1 MKKIIVLSLL
11 VISVVCGKSVEEIQS
26 EWLQKAGDKTQKQ
39 KEIFWQSEEANR
51 LYPHCQGGN
60 GDKGACKR
68 IIDLHDK
75 SCKNGLAWSCI
86 ILANDYLQGN
96 EQMGIKVNTKKAV
109 AYANKVCKLDAT
121 FCASMSGLF
130 MYKNRK
136 LALKY
141 AEKACKM
148 GEMADCVIATE
159 WWAVGFGGIGR
170 NPQKVK
176 YYSDKLC
183 KAGLKEACNTQ

>member
-1 MKKIIVLSLL
+1 MKKIILLSLL
-11 VISVVCGKSVEEIQS
+11 VISVVFGKSVEEIQS
-26 EWLQKAGDKTQKQ
+26 EWQYKMGEKSQKQ
-39 KEIFWQSEEANR
+39 GEIFWQNEEANR
-51 LYPHCQGGN
+51 LSQHCQDVN

-68 IIDLHDK
+68 IIDLQDK
-75 SCKNGLAWSCI
+75 SCQDGLAWSCVS
-86 ILANDYLQGN
+86 LAQSYLMGV
-96 EQMGIKVNTKKAV
+96 EQMGIKVNENKAKS
-109 AYANKVCKLDAT
+109 YADRVCVLDAT
-121 FCASMSGLF
+121 FCAGMSGLF

-148 GEMADCVIATE
+148 GEMADCVVATE
-159 WWAVGFGGIGR
+159 LWAVGFGGIGR

-183 KAGLKEACNTQ
+183 RAGLKEACR

>member
-1 MKKIIVLSLL
+1 MKKIILLSLL
-11 VISVVCGKSVEEIQS
+11 VISAVCGKSAEEIQS
-26 EWLQKAGDKTQKQ
+26 DWQQRHNEKVQKQ
-39 KEIFWQSEEANR
+39 SKIFWQNEEAKR
-51 LYPHCQGGN
+51 LSQHCQGGN

-68 IIDLHDK
+68 IIDLQDK
-75 SCKNGLAWSCI
+75 SCQDGLAMSCAL
-86 ILANDYLQGN
+86 LAENYLLGN
-96 EQMGIKVNTKKAV
+96 EQMGIKIDENKAKS
-109 AYANKVCKLDAT
+109 YADKVCALDAT

-148 GEMADCVIATE
+148 GEIADCVVAAE
-159 WWAVGFGGIGR
+159 LWAVGFGGIGR

-183 KAGLKEACNTQ
+183 RAGLKEACR

>member
-1 MKKIIVLSLL
+1 MKKIILLSLL

-26 EWLQKAGDKTQKQ
+26 EWRQRYSEKMQKQ
-39 KEIFWQSEEANR
+39 SEIFWQNEEANR
-51 LYPHCQGGN
+51 LAQHCQGGN

-68 IIDLHDK
+68 IIDLYDK
-75 SCKNGLAWSCI
+75 SCQNGLATLCAS
-86 ILANDYLQGN
+86 LAQFYLQGN
-96 EQMGIKVNTKKAV
+96 EQMGVKADENK
-109 AYANKVCKLDAT
+109 AKSYADRVCVLDAT

-136 LALKY
+136 LAIKY
-141 AEKACKM
+141 AEKACEM
-148 GEMADCVIATE
+148 GEMGDCVIATE

-183 KAGLKEACNTQ
+183 RAGLKEACQ

>member
-1 MKKIIVLSLL
+1 MKKIILLSLL

-26 EWLQKAGDKTQKQ
+26 DWRQRFSEKNQKQ
-39 KEIFWQSEEANR
+39 GEIFWQNEEAKR
-51 LYPHCQGGN
+51 LVSHCQGGN

-68 IIDLHDK
+68 IIDLNDK
-75 SCKNGLAWSCI
+75 SCQNGLAWSCVS
-86 ILANDYLQGN
+86 LAQSYLMGV
-96 EQMGIKVNTKKAV
+96 EQADIKVNENKAKS
-109 AYANKVCKLDAT
+109 YADRVCVLDAT

-141 AEKACKM
+141 AEKACEM
-148 GEMADCVIATE
+148 GEMADCIVATE
-159 WWAVGFGGIGR
+159 LWAVGFGGIGR

-176 YYSDKLC
+176 YYGDKLC
-183 KAGLKEACNTQ
+183 RAGLKEACQ